1 MVFSSQCTEH
11 YHTKVAA
18 LPSDTQQSTL
28 KTQSVIQHVHS
39 EVTEIPCNSV
49 NRQLTHGHSSSLGKA
64 FCDLPVRKYITIN
77 GN

>member
-28 KTQSVIQHVHS
+28 KTTESVIKHTSSIGSQWD
-39 EVTEIPCNSV
+39 P
-49 NRQLTHGHSSSLGKA
+49 RQQCEWTTNTWSFFILSLLLVK
-64 FCDLPVRKYITIN
+64 KYITLN
-77 GN
+77 G